1 MTRPTTTYIL
11 AEERRVTLD
20 ANGEGWID
28 GVGPTQ
34 YGEEWHISAT
44 QCVVDNSVAES
55 RLKVFINGKTRVV
68 DSTYSGNQ
76 DNSDTTFH
84 LRSGEKLYYQFT
96 HGTAGA
102 SAAIILSGERI
113 VLGRRGYAV

>member
-1 MTRPTTTYIL
+1 MTGPTTTYIL

-20 ANGEGWID
+20 AAGIGWIE
-28 GVGPTQ
+28 GVGPAQ

-44 QCVVDNSVAES
+44 QCVVDNSSAES

-68 DSTYSGNQ
+68 EGTYSGNQ
-76 DNSDTTFH
+76 DNSNTTFH

-96 HGTAGA
+96 NGTPGA
-102 SAAIILSGERI
+102 QAAIILSGERI
-113 VLGRRGYAV
+113 VKGNRGY